1 MKEHLSVG
9 ALSSSEVRR
18 LVWEFSVDT
27 SLLASADRAHG
38 GYSGT
43 NYVVTTAPAPSDSS
57 PSDSNLSSSSSPSP
71 SSSSLFFLK
80 VANNQAPAELQY
92 QVAAIL
98 HLARHGI
105 NTCTPI
111 RLRNK
116 TGFVSISLAK
126 NRPAILLTHLPGRN
140 ADALIEENKVKATD
154 VCRQAAA
161 ALAEVHE
168 LPPLAVGAN
177 MRSFLTGG
185 CCNVAD
191 VASGRTARKFL
202 NAGERNRKIKNHPYL
217 RFFAAKVKEL
227 QLALRDA
234 KTAELPQGL
243 LHGDPF
249 LDNVLFDEKTKKIV
263 AWVDW
268 EDACIGYKLWDVACG
283 LIGCC
288 YDTGKKEINKQ
299 SVDAFLRGYQIVRPL
314 TRDETHLL
322 GPFLRG
328 ALLCNATWRFEA
340 FNILY
345 TGTSATDSYVELMDR
360 YKLLEK
366 GGTDSWIERRAKAMR
381 PGWAS
386 WRSPSAVKA
395 APPVPLYD
403 DDEVASPTR
412 RLKFKQESKQG
423 GSFLS
428 TLVLAAAAVGGVA
441 FHKRDKLRRAPPPPP
456 PKPWYQLFG

>member
-1 MKEHLSVG
+1 MG

-43 NYVVTTAPAPSDSS
+43 NYVVTTADKPSDSS
-57 PSDSNLSSSSSPSP
+57 TSDSNLSSSSSP

-168 LPPLAVGAN
+168 LPPLTVGAN

-299 SVDAFLRGYQIVRPL
+299 SVDAFLRGYQSVRPL

-395 APPVPLYD
+395 APPVSLYD

>member
-57 PSDSNLSSSSSPSP
+57 TSDSNLSSSSSPSP

-403 DDEVASPTR
+403 DEEVASPTR

>member
-1 MKEHLSVG
+1 MG

-57 PSDSNLSSSSSPSP
+57 TSDSNLSSSPSP

-140 ADALIEENKVKATD
+140 ADALIEENKIKATD

>member
-57 PSDSNLSSSSSPSP
+57 PSDSNLSSSSSP

-403 DDEVASPTR
+403 DEEVASPTR

-456 PKPWYQLFG
+456 PKPWYQLFGGK